1 MWKGYRDSQGNYH
14 RGIYTG
20 NDDPLYTFVYH
31 ATIGG
36 AIAQYMQK
44 YTKGEKYDKYDMIF
58 GFWTSY
64 WISYAGLDM
73 KLYDETPIKDR
84 EFENATMV
92 DFANVMKA
100 MCYKETEIG
109 YGGPNMYAGPHYGL
123 MQCTNNCPSDL
134 IFLSE
139 KCGKSVELSFF
150 NIMKG
155 NEKTTTGSNPF
166 NEIGLGVSRYMFKLI
181 KRGDFSYQGS
191 GDRTPTVYELID
203 GTGYYNGKESTDPY
217 PTGYEDDIRNLLF
230 FGIYPHSH

>member
-1 MWKGYRDSQGNYH
+1 
-14 RGIYTG
+14 
-20 NDDPLYTFVYH
+20 
-31 ATIGG
+31 
-36 AIAQYMQK
+36 
-44 YTKGEKYDKYDMIF
+44 
-58 GFWTSY
+58 
-64 WISYAGLDM
+64 
-73 KLYDETPIKDR
+73 
-84 EFENATMV
+84 MV

-134 IFLSE
+134 IFLSG

-155 NEKTTTGSNPF
+155 NEKTINGSNPF
-166 NEIGLGVSRYMFKLI
+166 NEIGLGISRYMFKLI

-203 GTGYYNGKESTDPY
+203 GTGYYNGKESTDTY

-230 FGIYPHSH
+230 FGIYPH